1 MGRKC
6 RRVTRELVGDDS
18 VFNLELVVVEV
29 ARSVIIMCVI
39 LKTKQR
45 RFNYKNEMWKWESIQ
60 RVKYDFKILN
70 FSSLGMIGFPFSVNK
85 KFVGG
90 VDFRREIF

>member
-1 MGRKC
+1 MCVEKRPWEGNVEK
-6 RRVTRELVGDDS
+6 ELVGDEC

-29 ARSVIIMCVI
+29 ARSVIILCVI

-70 FSSLGMIGFPFSVNK
+70 FSN
-85 KFVGG
+85 
-90 VDFRREIF
+90 